1 MSRGEALTDEDRA
14 DWLAALRDHESVP
27 PEPGKAPHLVI
38 TCSALKKAYRD
49 LLREGANQANNLR
62 IRFIFLDAPEE
73 VLVERATNRKGHYAK
88 ANLVHSQFEVLERP
102 DGEPDSIIVDVNRP
116 MEETERDVLEKV
128 EAMLKKDNTEPSAI
142 PEGRI

>member
-14 DWLAALRDHESVP
+14 DWLEALRDHESVP

-49 LLREGANQANNLR
+49 LLREGSNQASNLR
-62 IRFIFLDAPEE
+62 IRFVFLDAPEE

-88 ANLVHSQFEVLERP
+88 AALVHSQFEILERP
-102 DGEPDSIIVDVNRP
+102 GGEADCITVDVNKP
-116 MEETERDVLEKV
+116 MEETEKEVLDKV
-128 EAMLKKDNTEPSAI
+128 EALLKKDNTEPSAI
-142 PEGRI
+142 PEGRL